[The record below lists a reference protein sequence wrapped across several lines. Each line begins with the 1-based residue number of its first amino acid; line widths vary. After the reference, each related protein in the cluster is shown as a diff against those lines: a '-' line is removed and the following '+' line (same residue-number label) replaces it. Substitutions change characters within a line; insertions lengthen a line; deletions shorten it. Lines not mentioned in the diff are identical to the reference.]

1 MSNGLAA
8 IDRRALSGQP
18 CIIEDQ
24 HTFLYHVNTT
34 APLLLTENI
43 DKRLDMIKIQLTK
56 YKVPISKQIQN
67 KLDALYTLNLKI
79 QSNLKTLYNT
89 REKRGLIEGYLF
101 VAADSSIDGIGTAA
115 KYLFGTM
122 DSNDRDIMTKYIENL
137 KSDQKDIRISLS
149 KQQTVIKEMVSKYTE
164 TFETIEQNHNNII
177 KRINDFLSGETVF
190 SNEISELLFLN
201 IISDEIYIY
210 NRGIQLEILLDVVS
224 NLEIALSFGKTHYL
238 HNSIFPN
245 DKILII
251 LEELKTMY
259 NSSSIA
265 NFSLVLDYYSFFSTD
280 VTITREIVLF
290 KIYVP
295 IISCPYHLFHLIPI
309 YKNNYTLIP
318 ETPYLLF
325 DSGNY
330 WNSETDWRFLYNT
343 NSPKRHKLINP
354 KDRTTV
360 YSSCIDDG
368 LTAISNPTIIKIEN
382 CELKIDGRKFIPSQN
397 KSTGII
403 FNLPNFVSFN
413 VSEVNSQKTLQIP
426 SMKHEDLKNIKVLTE
441 NMEAPIPEYFTITNI
456 QGISM
461 SLIGIVAVIAIG
473 VSIIVWKFRQH
484 QRFKT
489 TRQSRNQESRNKC
502 QDFNLESIPKQ
513 EPLFCHLRERGII

>member
-1 MSNGLAA
+1 
-8 IDRRALSGQP
+8 
-18 CIIEDQ
+18 
-24 HTFLYHVNTT
+24 
-34 APLLLTENI
+34 
-43 DKRLDMIKIQLTK
+43 
-56 YKVPISKQIQN
+56 
-67 KLDALYTLNLKI
+67 
-79 QSNLKTLYNT
+79 
-89 REKRGLIEGYLF
+89 
-101 VAADSSIDGIGTAA
+101 
-115 KYLFGTM
+115 M
-122 DSNDRDIMTKYIENL
+122 DSNDIDIMTKYIENL
-137 KSDQKDIRISLS
+137 KSDQKGIRISLS
-149 KQQTVIKEMVSKYTE
+149 KPQTVIKEMVSIYTE

-177 KRINDFLSGETVF
+177 KRINNFISGETVF

-201 IISDEIYIY
+201 IISDEV
-210 NRGIQLEILLDVVS
+210 GIQLEILLDVVS
-224 NLEIALSFGKTHYL
+224 NLEIALSFGKSHYL
-238 HNSIFPN
+238 HNSIIPN

-265 NFSLVLDYYSFFSTD
+265 NFSHVLDYYSFFSTD
-280 VTITREIVLF
+280 IIITREIVLF

-295 IISCPYHLFHLIPI
+295 IISSPYHLFHLIPI

-330 WNSETDWRFLYNT
+330 WNSETDCNLIDDQYFCNEENLFKGDSCIIICIQILQNGT
-343 NSPKRHKLINP
+343 NILINP
-354 KDRTTV
+354 KDSTTV
-360 YSSCIDDG
+360 YSSCIDDR

-382 CELKIDGRKFIPSQN
+382 CELKIDERKFIPSQN
-397 KSTGII
+397 KSTEIV

-441 NMEAPIPEYFTITNI
+441 NMEAPIPEYFSTTNT

-461 SLIGIVAVIAIG
+461 SLIEIVAIIAIG

-489 TRQSRNQESRNKC
+489 TRQSRKQESRNKC
-502 QDFNLESIPKQ
+502 QNFNLEPIPKQ
-513 EPLFCHLRERGII
+513 EPLFCHLREGGII

>member
-1 MSNGLAA
+1 
-8 IDRRALSGQP
+8 
-18 CIIEDQ
+18 
-24 HTFLYHVNTT
+24 
-34 APLLLTENI
+34 
-43 DKRLDMIKIQLTK
+43 
-56 YKVPISKQIQN
+56 
-67 KLDALYTLNLKI
+67 
-79 QSNLKTLYNT
+79 
-89 REKRGLIEGYLF
+89 
-101 VAADSSIDGIGTAA
+101 
-115 KYLFGTM
+115 M

-149 KQQTVIKEMVSKYTE
+149 KEQTVIKEMGTNICKTTPVKLTR
-164 TFETIEQNHNNII
+164 TFIQ
-177 KRINDFLSGETVF
+177 RIDTN
-190 SNEISELLFLN
+190 
-201 IISDEIYIY
+201 
-210 NRGIQLEILLDVVS
+210 
-224 NLEIALSFGKTHYL
+224 
-238 HNSIFPN
+238 
-245 DKILII
+245 KI
-251 LEELKTMY
+251 
-259 NSSSIA
+259 
-265 NFSLVLDYYSFFSTD
+265 V
-280 VTITREIVLF
+280 
-290 KIYVP
+290 
-295 IISCPYHLFHLIPI
+295 
-309 YKNNYTLIP
+309 
-318 ETPYLLF
+318 
-325 DSGNY
+325 
-330 WNSETDWRFLYNT
+330 
-343 NSPKRHKLINP
+343 INP

-368 LTAISNPTIIKIEN
+368 LTAISNPTIIKIQN
-382 CELKIDGRKFIPSQN
+382 CELKMDGRKFIPSQN

-513 EPLFCHLRERGII
+513 EPLFCHLREGGII